1 MVYYFKSNV
10 VSPSAN
16 IYVGKDKF
24 ESACPRLPKAPQVSK
39 QPSPPLT
46 IETCS

>member
-24 ESACPRLPKAPQVSK
+24 ESACPGLPQGSK
-39 QPSPPLT
+39 QPSPP
-46 IETCS
+46 